1 MYPCYYYVLTIDLR
15 EIFGM
20 LRKRWLM
27 IASITLIAAILA
39 AGVSF
44 FLLKPQYEAS
54 TTMIVSY
61 KQNQEALMDYNQ
73 LQMSQKLATTY
84 SQIIKSNRIADKVIK
99 KLDLDLSSKDLNS
112 KISVSQV
119 ETTEI
124 FKITVKDNDPEL
136 AALIANTEAEIF
148 KQEINEMMKV
158 DSVSTIDV
166 AKVPESP
173 VAPNKVMNIA
183 IATVLGMMVSVGL
196 VFVLEFLD
204 RTYKT
209 PSDIE
214 RHLGL
219 PILGAIPD
227 IKGL

>member
-1 MYPCYYYVLTIDLR
+1 MENTEYEIDLR

-27 IASITLIAAILA
+27 IASITLSAAILA
-39 AGVSF
+39 GVLSF
-44 FLLKPQYEAS
+44 FVLKPQYEAS

-61 KQNQEALMDYNQ
+61 KQNQEALMDYSQ

-84 SQIIKSNRIADKVIK
+84 SQIIKSNRIADAVIE
-99 KLDLDLSSKDLNS
+99 KLELDLSAEELNK

-119 ETTEI
+119 ESTEI

-136 AALIANTEAEIF
+136 AALIANTEADIF
-148 KQEINEMMKV
+148 KQEINDMMKV

-183 IATVLGMMVSVGL
+183 IATVLGMMRYL
-196 VFVLEFLD
+196 
-204 RTYKT
+204 
-209 PSDIE
+209 
-214 RHLGL
+214 
-219 PILGAIPD
+219 
-227 IKGL
+227 

>member
-1 MYPCYYYVLTIDLR
+1 MNVENQEYEIDLR

-27 IASITLIAAILA
+27 ITSITLVAAILA

-44 FLLKPQYEAS
+44 FVLKPQYEAS

-61 KQNQEALMDYNQ
+61 KQNQEALMNAAD
-73 LQMSQKLATTY
+73 LQMSQKLVETY
-84 SQIIKSNRIADKVIK
+84 TQIVKSERIADKVIK
-99 KLDLDLSSKDLNS
+99 KLDLDLSTGALNS
-112 KISVSQV
+112 KISVSQMGA
-119 ETTEI
+119 TEI
-124 FKITVKDNDPEL
+124 LKITIKDNDPEL

-148 KQEINEMMKV
+148 KQEINDMMKV

-166 AKVPESP
+166 AKVPGSP

-209 PSDIE
+209 PADIE

-219 PILGAIPD
+219 PILGTIPET
-227 IKGL
+227 KGL

>member
-1 MYPCYYYVLTIDLR
+1 MNVENQEYEIDLR

-27 IASITLIAAILA
+27 ITSITLVAAILA

-44 FLLKPQYEAS
+44 FVLKPQYEAS

-61 KQNQEALMDYNQ
+61 KQNQEALMNAAD
-73 LQMSQKLATTY
+73 LQMSQKLVETY
-84 SQIIKSNRIADKVIK
+84 TQIVKSERIADKVIK
-99 KLDLDLSSKDLNS
+99 KLDLDLSTGALNS
-112 KISVSQV
+112 KISVSQMGA
-119 ETTEI
+119 TEI
-124 FKITVKDNDPEL
+124 LKITIKDNDPEL

-148 KQEINEMMKV
+148 KQEINDMMKV

-166 AKVPESP
+166 AKVPVSP

-183 IATVLGMMVSVGL
+183 IATVLGMMGSVGL

>member
-1 MYPCYYYVLTIDLR
+1 MENTEYEIDLR

-27 IASITLIAAILA
+27 IASITLSAAILA
-39 AGVSF
+39 GVLSF
-44 FLLKPQYEAS
+44 FVLKPQYEAS
-54 TTMIVSY
+54 TTMMVNY
-61 KQNQEALMDYNQ
+61 KQDQDMLMNFNE

-84 SQIIKSNRIADKVIK
+84 SQIIKSERIADAVIE
-99 KLDLDLSSKDLNS
+99 KLELDLSAEELNK

-119 ETTEI
+119 ESTEI
-124 FKITVKDNDPEL
+124 LKITVKDSDAEL
-136 AALIANTEAEIF
+136 AALIANTEADIF
-148 KQEINEMMKV
+148 KQQINEMMKV
-158 DSVSTIDV
+158 DNVSTIDV
-166 AKVPESP
+166 AKVPENP

-209 PSDIE
+209 PTDIE

-227 IKGL
+227 VKGF

>member
-1 MYPCYYYVLTIDLR
+1 MKVENTEYEIDPR
-15 EIFGM
+15 EIFEM
-20 LRKRWLM
+20 LRKRWIM
-27 IASITLIAAILA
+27 IASITLVAAIV
-39 AGVSF
+39 AGGISF
-44 FLLKPQYEAS
+44 FVLKPQYEAS

-61 KQNQEALMDYNQ
+61 KQNQETLMNSAD
-73 LQMSQKLATTY
+73 LQMSQKLVETY
-84 SQIIKSNRIADKVIK
+84 TQIVKSERIADKVIK
-99 KLDLDLSSKDLNS
+99 KLDLDLSTGALNS
-112 KISVSQV
+112 KISVSQMGS
-119 ETTEI
+119 TEI
-124 FKITVKDNDPEL
+124 LKITVKDNDPEL
-136 AALIANTEAEIF
+136 ASLIANTEADVF
-148 KQEINEMMKV
+148 KQEINDMMKV

-219 PILGAIPD
+219 PILGAVPD